1 MLTILEQSERGKLR
15 GYRTHKWQSSN
26 ILSNTLTETFWSVRT
41 NFRKFTFIEYL
52 QMKELLIGLPK
63 IEQRCLFDAPG
74 VMTDDLFVAALK
86 AKTLGVDHNTLW
98 QRLGR
103 LQRLL
108 GHRTWV
114 PNLVYTLDNCVN
126 YEIEEQ
132 RRSIRKVKKYSGY
145 VRNSS
150 AVGSKRKTSIVRPD
164 PESFEW
170 CSDVEIDYFNYLS
183 VGELSSG
190 MPGSIVILTSLK

>member
-1 MLTILEQSERGKLR
+1 MLTILEQSELGKLR
-15 GYRTHKWQSSN
+15 NFRTHKWRSSN
-26 ILSNTLTETFWSVRT
+26 ILSNTLTETFWNVRT

-52 QMKELLIGLPK
+52 QMKELLVGLPRF
-63 IEQRCLFDAPG
+63 EQRCLFDAPG
-74 VMTDDLFVAALK
+74 VMTDDLYIAALR
-86 AKTLGVDHNTLW
+86 AKILGVDHSTLW
-98 QRLGR
+98 QRLAR

-108 GHRTWV
+108 GQRQWT

-126 YEIEEQ
+126 YELSEQ

-150 AVGSKRKTSIVRPD
+150 AVGSKRKTSNIRPD
-164 PESFEW
+164 PESLEW

-190 MPGSIVILTSLK
+190 LPGSIVILKSLK